1 MSSSI
6 IDLKTLGKPLTF
18 DGSTEKWASW
28 SFKFEAWCGLLPDV
42 GTSTVIELMDRA
54 VAATSDGDVMINAM
68 GAESAT
74 IAQNLYYILVQVM
87 GGRGL
92 MIVKKAERGN
102 GLLIWRRL
110 KQEYEDGTGHRAV
123 AMLMGIMTPN
133 WPKDLTARGFSEKVD
148 EWEADL
154 DRYER
159 QTTEMISDAIKVAV
173 VLKHAPHEVQQALR
187 MQLPTIHDKYH
198 ALRSAIQLLARG
210 LTEYSNRGNATGRTD
225 DAMEVDQIFYS
236 KGGQKGSGKQHE
248 KGKSKNKGKFVK
260 GKTKDKSTK
269 GHGKDHGKDGGKKQF
284 DGTCY
289 VCNKWGHMGRDCW
302 HAPGKTEGK
311 AGGKGSQVREIEAEP
326 AAAMK
331 KITAEHED
339 WSEQPADE
347 GSWVFALSAHES
359 MQKQKA
365 DLNSRSWR
373 NTWKADKDQ
382 FEESLIL
389 IDSGSDEHV
398 CGYAFAPLAP
408 TRETTNRITMRKGHG
423 HRGSHL

>member
-18 DGSTEKWASW
+18 DGATEKWASW

-173 VLKHAPHEVQQALR
+173 VLKNAPHEVQQALR
-187 MQLPTIHDKYH
+187 MQLPTIHDNYQ

-236 KGGQKGSGKQHE
+236 KGGHKGTGKQNE
-248 KGKSKNKGKFVK
+248 KGKSKNTGKFVK

-269 GHGKDHGKDGGKKQF
+269 GHGKDLGKDGGKKQF

-302 HAPGKTEGK
+302 HAVVSNTLTF
-311 AGGKGSQVREIEAEP
+311 ALDSIEASCFDAKLCVGRLLSRSCCL
-326 AAAMK
+326 AASGPRLSDEARRACGFFTK
-331 KITAEHED
+331 NYAARAFPFPSTSSSRGTAEPD
-339 WSEQPADE
+339 Q
-347 GSWVFALSAHES
+347 VLS
-359 MQKQKA
+359 Q
-365 DLNSRSWR
+365 
-373 NTWKADKDQ
+373 
-382 FEESLIL
+382 
-389 IDSGSDEHV
+389 
-398 CGYAFAPLAP
+398 C
-408 TRETTNRITMRKGHG
+408 KGIHA
-423 HRGSHL
+423 